1 MVSGAV
7 EQPVRF
13 TINEDASSKPKEAT
27 AEDEMNLR
35 NKSLELP
42 KNPEVVTTLA
52 EGESSGGSFPLGFLM
67 LGLLAFIR
75 RRVINNNN

>member
-1 MVSGAV
+1 M

-27 AEDEMNLR
+27 AEDEKNLR

-52 EGESSGGSFPLGFLM
+52 EVNQAVVVSHLVS
-67 LGLLAFIR
+67 
-75 RRVINNNN
+75 